1 MKLGLRFRNPSK
13 LCCLLLPSLFE
24 HTKNRITRLTLFV
37 VSELIVSWNRMERD
51 VLVGYSNILCHCIN
65 YYDYVTPYE
74 GCVKMDIYFKGIFR
88 NLSGRTAE

>member
-1 MKLGLRFRNPSK
+1 
-13 LCCLLLPSLFE
+13 
-24 HTKNRITRLTLFV
+24 
-37 VSELIVSWNRMERD
+37 MERD